1 MFAPVSSVLSALG
14 IVYGSGARPRRVPA
28 SLPSR
33 RVARTVVALILA
45 LGLGACDRTSPAE
58 PWESANLIAGVN
70 VERLF
75 DPATDGEIALVR
87 SGWQGAQPLA
97 AAVQVEFEAVVPV
110 GPGMLRLTVLS
121 HVSRGARHVG
131 ALITPPM
138 AAPSSLPVLIYS
150 HGGDSGVDLD
160 EVFAQVGSFG
170 IDPAQVALLV
180 PAFAGESLRFN
191 AAEWSASG
199 PANPWDTDVDN
210 TLDLLETALQ
220 HDPALDE
227 DRVAMIG
234 LSRGGAVGLLAAVRD
249 PRIDAVV
256 SFATPT
262 DFLGEF
268 VEDVVRQTLVYGP
281 PDLPGAAALDEQVL
295 GPVRNRTRTTEWAR
309 LQFIRRS
316 PIYFVDHLP
325 AVQLH
330 HGTDDE
336 VVPVTETVQL
346 ARALA
351 EAGRGQ
357 PDVEVHVY
365 DGGDHNPLSMPL
377 AITRT
382 AAFIASVLQGG

>member
-1 MFAPVSSVLSALG
+1 MAPHF
-14 IVYGSGARPRRVPA
+14 
-28 SLPSR
+28 SLR
-33 RVARTVVALILA
+33 LLTLAVA
-45 LGLGACDRTSPAE
+45 LGLAACDRTTPAE

-75 DPATDGEIALVR
+75 DPATEGEVASVR
-87 SGWQGAQPLA
+87 GGWQGAVPIA
-97 AAVQVEFEAVVPV
+97 AAVQVEFEGLVPV
-110 GPGMLRLTVLS
+110 GPGALRLTVLS

-138 AAPSSLPVLIYS
+138 APPSTLPVLIYS

-160 EVFAQVGSFG
+160 ELFSQVASFG
-170 IDPAQVALLV
+170 IDPAQVALLI
-180 PAFAGESLRFN
+180 PAFAGESLRFGST
-191 AAEWSASG
+191 EWSAAG
-199 PANPWDTDVDN
+199 PSNPWDSDVDN

-220 HDPALDE
+220 HDASLDD
-227 DRVAMIG
+227 DRVAVIG
-234 LSRGGAVGLLAAVRD
+234 LSRGGAVGLLASVRD
-249 PRIDAVV
+249 TRINAVV

-295 GPVRNRTRTTEWAR
+295 EPLRVRTRQTAWAR

-316 PIYFVDHLP
+316 PIYFVDELP
-325 AVQLH
+325 AIQLH
-330 HGTDDE
+330 HGADDD
-336 VVPVTETVQL
+336 VVPVSETVRFA
-346 ARALA
+346 ARLA

-365 DGGDHNPLSMPL
+365 EGGDHNPLSMPV

-382 AAFIASVLQGG
+382 AAFIAAQLQGG